1 MNIGRGWSTPTRRR
15 FLRWLGLAGLVA
27 GTAPATLATRARGA
41 DKPKAKPAAAPP
53 PPDTAAAGPAPI
65 GAGTPA
71 RPAPLV
77 PSDDARALLSIIE
90 RRYGKQL
97 SKEQLETIA
106 REIEGD
112 LRAGVRLRDVKL
124 ANGDEPDFTFR
135 A

>member
-1 MNIGRGWSTPTRRR
+1 VAGLIAPGRDEASTSRRR
-15 FLRWLGLAGLVA
+15 FLRWIGLAGLVA
-27 GTAPATLATRARGA
+27 GASPVAFAAPRAQ
-41 DKPKAKPAAAPP
+41 KAGTKPAATPPPP
-53 PPDTAAAGPAPI
+53 PPDTVAAA
-65 GAGTPA
+65 PA

-77 PSDDARALLSIIE
+77 PSDDARALVSVIE

-97 SKEQLETIA
+97 TKEQLETIA

-124 ANGDEPDFTFR
+124 ANGDEPDMTFH